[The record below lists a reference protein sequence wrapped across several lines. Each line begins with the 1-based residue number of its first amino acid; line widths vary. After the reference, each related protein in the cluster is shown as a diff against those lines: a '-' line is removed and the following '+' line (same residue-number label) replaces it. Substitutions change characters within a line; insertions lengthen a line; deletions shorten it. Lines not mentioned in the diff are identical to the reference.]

1 MGQIMKKDKKLKPNL
16 PSGFKDT
23 DNEELVLR
31 ESLIEIIKRNF
42 QLYGF
47 EQIDTSSFEF
57 LDNVVDYNNN
67 ENNGGFPIN
76 DIFYFQSGTNDS
88 LENKNEISTIAL
100 RPDLTKSLARY
111 CAKNY
116 TNLSKP
122 FKRFQIGTVWR
133 DELKPN
139 TKGKYREFI
148 QIDSDIVGTKNINA
162 DADMV
167 VLLADTLQK
176 CQLNEEDYIV
186 KLSNRKLVLGL
197 LNSLDINNDELR
209 LKVIRTCDKFLRLGK
224 VGIVDLLGTG
234 RKDISGQFAVGCNLN
249 EKQIKKIL
257 EFLESKNF
265 SDLRKICDDS
275 LFEEGIKELQD
286 LIKIIN
292 LSSFSDR
299 IIFTPSLM
307 RGNEYYTSTIFE
319 ASLITKTKKG
329 EKIELEYAVG
339 GGGRYDRLVEK
350 YTEDSYPGV
359 GVSIGLSR
367 LLFYFYQL
375 KKKIK
380 IKNKSPVVI
389 CVFDKNLITDYKK
402 ILDLLRSE
410 NINSE
415 IYYGDGNIKS
425 QMKYADWRNSPACL
439 LYGENEAKTKT
450 VTIKNLIAGKKSSEE
465 IKTREEWKK
474 NESVQITVKIENLLD
489 EIKKILNNN

>member
-1 MGQIMKKDKKLKPNL
+1 LDII
-16 PSGFKDT
+16 
-23 DNEELVLR
+23 NEE
-31 ESLIEIIKRNF
+31 I
-42 QLYGF
+42 
-47 EQIDTSSFEF
+47 
-57 LDNVVDYNNN
+57 
-67 ENNGGFPIN
+67 
-76 DIFYFQSGTNDS
+76 
-88 LENKNEISTIAL
+88 
-100 RPDLTKSLARY
+100 
-111 CAKNY
+111 
-116 TNLSKP
+116 
-122 FKRFQIGTVWR
+122 
-133 DELKPN
+133 
-139 TKGKYREFI
+139 
-148 QIDSDIVGTKNINA
+148 
-162 DADMV
+162 
-167 VLLADTLQK
+167 
-176 CQLNEEDYIV
+176 
-186 KLSNRKLVLGL
+186 
-197 LNSLDINNDELR
+197 R

-224 VGIVDLLGTG
+224 AGILDLLRTG
-234 RKDISGQFAVGCNLN
+234 REDISGQFVEGCNLN
-249 EKQIKKIL
+249 EKQTKKIL

-265 SDLRKICDDS
+265 SDLKKICKDNV
-275 LFEEGIKELQD
+275 FEEGIRELQD

-389 CVFDKNLITDYKK
+389 CVFDKNLMSDYKK
-402 ILDLLRSE
+402 MLDILRSE

>member
-1 MGQIMKKDKKLKPNL
+1 MKKDKKLKPSL

-23 DNEELVLR
+23 DNKELVLR
-31 ESLIEIIKRNF
+31 DSLIEIIKRNF

-57 LDNVVDYNNN
+57 LENVVDYNNN
-67 ENNGGFPIN
+67 ENKEGFPIN
-76 DIFYFQSGTNDS
+76 DIFYFQSGTDS
-88 LENKNEISTIAL
+88 LVNKNEISTIAL

-111 CAKNY
+111 IAKNY
-116 TNLSKP
+116 INLSKP

-148 QIDSDIVGTKNINA
+148 QIDSDIIGTKNINA

-167 VLLADTLQK
+167 VLLADTLEK
-176 CQLNEEDYIV
+176 CQLNKDEYIV
-186 KLSNRKLVLGL
+186 KFSNRKLVLGL
-197 LNSLDINNDELR
+197 LNSLDINNDEIR
-209 LKVIRTCDKFLRLGK
+209 LNVIRTCDKYLRLGK
-224 VGIVDLLGTG
+224 AGVIDLLGAG
-234 RKDISGQFAVGCNLN
+234 RKDISGQFAAGCNLKEN
-249 EKQIKKIL
+249 QTKKIL

-265 SDLRKICDDS
+265 SDLEKICKDS
-275 LFEEGIKELQD
+275 LFKEGIRELQD
-286 LIKIIN
+286 LIKLIN
-292 LSSFSDR
+292 LSSYSER

-319 ASLITKTKKG
+319 ANLLTKTKKG
-329 EKIELEYAVG
+329 ETIELEYAIG

-367 LLFYFYQL
+367 ILLYFSQL
-375 KKKIK
+375 KKKLK
-380 IKNKSPVVI
+380 IKNKSPIVI
-389 CVFDKNLITDYKK
+389 CVFDKNLMPDYKK
-402 ILDLLRSE
+402 MLDILRSE

-439 LYGENEAKTKT
+439 LYGENEAKAKT
-450 VTIKNLIAGKKSSEE
+450 VTIKNLIEGKKSSEE

-474 NESVQITVKIENLLD
+474 NESVQISVKIENLLD
-489 EIKKILNNN
+489 EIKKLLKNN